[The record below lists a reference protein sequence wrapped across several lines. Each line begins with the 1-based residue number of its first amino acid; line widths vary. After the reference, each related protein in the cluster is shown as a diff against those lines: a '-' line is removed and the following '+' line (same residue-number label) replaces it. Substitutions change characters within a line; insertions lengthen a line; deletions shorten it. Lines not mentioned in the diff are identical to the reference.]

1 MPVTNTLQQQ
11 AHRYGIGKTFE
22 PWSRWSHSMH
32 KPEWTWWFFP
42 SKRNALAKSVKSY
55 SRLKERRSLLLAIG
69 TTAVPESCSPERTAA
84 CCHPS
89 CTGDFS
95 AEGKMSP
102 KGLANH
108 GEETRSPAGSSR
120 FLPAQYWPPLQQVD
134 ERFLKRIRLYK
145 ITSLHTY
152 LVTPHFY

>member
-1 MPVTNTLQQQ
+1 M
-11 AHRYGIGKTFE
+11 G
-22 PWSRWSHSMH
+22 
-32 KPEWTWWFFP
+32 
-42 SKRNALAKSVKSY
+42 LAKPSSPDPDGATACINLSELDVFSQANAMHWLSVESY
-55 SRLKERRSLLLAIG
+55 SKLKERRSLLLAIG

-89 CTGDFS
+89 CTGDIS

-120 FLPAQYWPPLQQVD
+120 FPPAQYWPPLQQVD
-134 ERFLKRIRLYK
+134 ERFLKRIHLYK